1 MNSTVKAVVFWFVIV
16 MSAFLLWQVVRS
28 GSSSPKIREIGY
40 SYFLSDVES
49 GKVAEITLSKNHVD
63 GKYQDGTLFSVTVP
77 ASQEGMLQT
86 LRENNVNIFVRDEP
100 SENGPKYLLNLAP
113 MILLVV
119 LWFFM
124 IRQLRQRQVQP
135 QISKQPV

>member
-1 MNSTVKAVVFWFVIV
+1 

-77 ASQEGMLQT
+77 TSQEGMLQT
-86 LRENNVNIFVRDEP
+86 LRGNNVNIFVRDEP
-100 SENGPKYLLNLAP
+100 SENGAKYLLNLAP
-113 MILLVV
+113 MILLAI

-124 IRQLRQRQVQP
+124 IRQLRQRQAQP

>member
-77 ASQEGMLQT
+77 TSQEGMLQT
-86 LRENNVNIFVRDEP
+86 LRGNNVNIFVRDEP
-100 SENGPKYLLNLAP
+100 SENGAKYLLNLAP
-113 MILLVV
+113 MILLAI

-124 IRQLRQRQVQP
+124 IRQLRQRQAQP

>member
-28 GSSSPKIREIGY
+28 GDYTIKIREIGY

-49 GKVAEITLSKNHVD
+49 GKVAEITLSKNRVD
-63 GKYQDGTLFSVTVP
+63 GKYQDGTAFRVTVP
-77 ASQEGMLQT
+77 TSQEGMLQT
-86 LRENNVNIFVRDEP
+86 LRQHSVNILVRDVP
-100 SENGPKYLLNLAP
+100 NGDWATYLQNLAP
-113 MILLVV
+113 LVLLAV

-124 IRQLRQRQVQP
+124 VRQIKQRQIHA
-135 QISKQPV
+135 QIT

>member
-1 MNSTVKAVVFWFVIV
+1 MNSTIKTVVFWLVIRV
-16 MSAFLLWQVVRS
+16 SAFLLWQVVRS

-40 SYFLSDVES
+40 SSFLSDVES

-77 ASQEGMLQT
+77 TSQEGMLQT

-100 SENGPKYLLNLAP
+100 SENGAKYLLNLAP
-113 MILLVV
+113 MILLVI

-135 QISKQPV
+135 QIGKQLV